1 MRLTKNASEQAKLD
15 AFLKDWPLDRV
26 KRMTL
31 DEYTRHG
38 GRNTFTYLLEQ
49 DKTPLGMGGG
59 NAYKFGIYAHNPE
72 NNDEKTRNPK
82 SKHDET
88 YSWRAGLGDTAQE
101 AFLKVRQAIVDIIE
115 GVRRGELLHADNTI
129 VGRTM
134 ARKVAYLYQDPNRP
148 AIIGYFRDDMV
159 QAYLESLGV
168 ATEGMSLEQMHQ
180 ELIRRA
186 KPDEDLQSMGL
197 AIYRMQQAGEVEEA
211 DDEDSEEEQEEA
223 SQLWHYTFNHVES
236 TSKGINDLDSLKRL
250 SEINLNLECGS
261 LSDIP
266 EDRDRGKAEATK
278 RIAAATGES
287 NPRIRGL
294 MGWMFAKQMKP
305 GDIVFARVKENL
317 FMCGRVTGEYRFE
330 GARNAFKHARTIEW
344 LSQEPKRVT
353 WQHVATGESQ
363 EDAKLQSK
371 ALTYLP
377 PGWASER
384 SSLSG
389 TFAEELGNL
398 KPMQQNPNASATKP
412 APTRVIFYG
421 PPGTGKTF
429 KTREH
434 AITTCGATF
443 NDVDADRDFAALLE
457 SGQVEFV
464 TFHQSFDYSD
474 FVVGYKP
481 VTEGGA
487 MVFKPKPGVL
497 LRIAKRARENPEKP
511 HLLIMDEINRGNISK
526 IFGELITLVEP
537 DKREGSSFALT
548 LTLPCPCPD
557 FLSGEQHNKFSLPA
571 NVHFLGT
578 MNTADRSIALIDS
591 ALRRRFDFIELAPNP
606 KLCPENV
613 GGINVQTLL
622 EKLNKALRKEL
633 TRDHQI
639 GHSELMFKRD
649 KYPQGPKPA
658 DVVDVVTKKILP
670 QIDEWFHDNPT
681 RKAEVLKGLARKKSQ
696 DEDSYETTA
705 ELLTK
710 YTAKDSQG

>member
-1 MRLTKNASEQAKLD
+1 MRLTHSDSEQAKLD
-15 AFLKDWPLDRV
+15 AFLRDWPLDRV

-49 DKTPLGMGGG
+49 ETTPVGMGGG
-59 NAYKFGIYAHNPE
+59 TSYKFGIYARNPE
-72 NNDEKTRNPK
+72 SEPNQSLQCR
-82 SKHDET
+82 HDDR
-88 YSWRAGLGDTAQE
+88 YSWKSELGSTAQQ
-101 AFLKVRQAIVDIIE
+101 AFAAVLSAVVDIIE
-115 GVRRGELLHADNTI
+115 GVRLGKLRHMDGTVLGTT
-129 VGRTM
+129 V
-134 ARKVAYLYQDPNRP
+134 ARKIAFLYQSADAPCVVGCFNDG
-148 AIIGYFRDDMV
+148 ALAD
-159 QAYLESLGV
+159 YLESKSV
-168 ATEGMSLEQMHQ
+168 NTTGMSTE
-180 ELIRRA
+180 ELHREIIR
-186 KPDEDLQSMGL
+186 KMSPDDNLQSIGL
-197 AIYRMQQAGEVEEA
+197 AIHRQHPQV
-211 DDEDSEEEQEEA
+211 DDEFDPDDDIQTAGRRTWCYNYDIDPKA
-223 SQLWHYTFNHVES
+223 SA
-236 TSKGINDLDSLKRL
+236 GINDRESLIK
-250 SEINLNLECGS
+250 SEEINMDWACGD
-261 LSDIP
+261 LSTLPD
-266 EDRDRGKAEATK
+266 DREQGKK
-278 RIAAATGES
+278 AAIKLLADDHEKKPVMTA
-287 NPRIRGL
+287 L
-294 MGWMFAKQMKP
+294 MAWCFAKGMKE
-305 GDIVFARVKENL
+305 GDLVFARYSKEEFFYGLVTGPYEYLAERGKFRHRRRVKWLRTDPISVPGAKGIHLKSLTLIQSHWAERARLLEAFKINMENL
-317 FMCGRVTGEYRFE
+317 PSIKSQAV
-330 GARNAFKHARTIEW
+330 GAK
-344 LSQEPKRVT
+344 
-353 WQHVATGESQ
+353 
-363 EDAKLQSK
+363 DASI
-371 ALTYLP
+371 
-377 PGWASER
+377 
-384 SSLSG
+384 
-389 TFAEELGNL
+389 
-398 KPMQQNPNASATKP
+398 
-412 APTRVIFYG
+412 PTRVIFYG

-548 LTLPCPCPD
+548 LTLPCPCPG
-557 FLSGEQHNKFSLPA
+557 FLSGEEHNKFSLPA

-591 ALRRRFDFIELAPNP
+591 ALRRRFDFVELAPNP
-606 KLCPENV
+606 RLCPENV

-649 KYPQGPKPA
+649 KYPQGPRPA

-670 QIDEWFHDNPT
+670 QIDEWFHDNLT